1 MAGRNVLQRDTTY
14 FDTLSTFQSLYFV
27 EVESVF
33 YLNQSLYLHKY
44 LYIYLSKE
52 CNKLFLFWKWGFG
65 PVMQDAELKVKLK
78 LKYIADF
85 FFFFFFLDEAVSDWS
100 RAGGATFP

>member
-1 MAGRNVLQRDTTY
+1 
-14 FDTLSTFQSLYFV
+14 
-27 EVESVF
+27 
-33 YLNQSLYLHKY
+33 
-44 LYIYLSKE
+44 
-52 CNKLFLFWKWGFG
+52 
-65 PVMQDAELKVKLK
+65 MQDDDLKVKMK